1 MQPNVSG
8 SMFNI
13 KIIVRRPG
21 IEPGSLEWESS
32 MIPLHQR
39 RCLGS
44 RQLRADRCSL
54 GDFEFKGL
62 PFPDNTSALAYPLNQ
77 PG

>member
-1 MQPNVSG
+1 MLFLFEFQG
-8 SMFNI
+8 TL
-13 KIIVRRPG
+13 KKGLRRPG
-21 IEPGSLEWESS
+21 IEPGSPEWESS

-54 GDFEFKGL
+54 GDFEFKAL
-62 PFPDNTSALAYPLNQ
+62 LFPMIQAH
-77 PG
+77 